1 MNISYSSGLVN
12 GDDWEKILPKLPDP
26 HFLQSYLWAE
36 IKMDNGWSP
45 SYLIW
50 KNEIGNIVA
59 GAMILERKITFLKIF
74 SLIIHYCPKGPLLN
88 WEGEQLVQCVLND
101 IEQFSKQRNAIF
113 LKIDPDVF
121 ICDKVSDQF
130 VLNNELIKNNDHV
143 LAILKNRN
151 WIASKEQ
158 IQFRNSIYLSLE
170 ESEDQ
175 LLKNMKQKTRYN
187 IRLSERKGVV
197 VRIGNSNDFE
207 KLYQLYVETA
217 LRDNFVIRENAYYS
231 KVWNKFYA
239 NDYCEPFIAEYE
251 GEILAAIII
260 YYFSSKA
267 YYVYGM
273 SSEKNRNLMATYLL
287 QWKAIQRAK
296 ERGCNIYDF
305 WGAPEEL
312 NESDRMWGVYK
323 FKLGFGGNLIMT
335 IGARDF
341 RNKSFGYY
349 LYQIVLPK
357 ILDLMRKFGFLRL
370 KSEV

>member
-1 MNISYSSGLVN
+1 MNSSYSSGLVN
-12 GDDWEKILPKLPDP
+12 GDDWEKILPNLRDP
-26 HFLQSYLWAE
+26 HFLQSNLWAE
-36 IKMDNGWSP
+36 IKKDNGWSP
-45 SYLIW
+45 SYLVW
-50 KNEIGNIVA
+50 KDEFGNIVA
-59 GAMILERKITFLKIF
+59 GAMILERKIALLKII
-74 SLIIHYCPKGPLLN
+74 SLIINYCPKGPLLN
-88 WEGEQLVQCVLND
+88 WEDEQLVQWVLDD

-121 ICDKVSDQF
+121 MCDESSDQF
-130 VLNNELIKNNDHV
+130 VPNNKLIKNNDHV

-158 IQFRNSIYLSLE
+158 IQFRNSIYLSLG
-170 ESEDQ
+170 ESDDQ

-187 IRLSERKGVV
+187 IRLSERKGVA
-197 VRIGNSNDFE
+197 VRIGKSNDFE
-207 KLYQLYVETA
+207 YLYQLYVETA
-217 LRDNFVIRENAYYS
+217 LRDNFVIREKSYYL
-231 KVWNKFYA
+231 KVWNKFYE
-239 NDYCEPFIAEYE
+239 NGSCEPFIAEYE

-267 YYVYGM
+267 YYIYGM

-312 NESDRMWGVYK
+312 SESDRMWGVYK
-323 FKLGFGGNLIMT
+323 FKLGFGGNLIKT
-335 IGARDF
+335 IGAWDF

-357 ILDLMRKFGFLRL
+357 MLDLMRKIGFLRL